1 MDLLTFFI
9 LATYIS
15 QIVQVCFYS
24 VPSAGST
31 VEMLVKVKNDPAN
44 SHHHPAASA
53 IQSRLKVVLLIAATF
68 LVTATSL
75 IPLITVCYPPFFRI
89 LIPLMAQPTDLMKWI
104 AIECLVTGNIIT
116 YVAVATLKRNVS
128 FHAFGETTRLY
139 TAGLY
144 RFLRNPIT
152 LGLALIYIGFV
163 LALPSVGVLVGF
175 ILFFL
180 NSSYRIK
187 MEEVYLES
195 AFGDDYRQYK
205 RQVGKYFPKVSK
217 RSQRYV
223 R

>member
-31 VEMLVKVKNDPAN
+31 VEMLVKVKNDPAH
-44 SHHHPAASA
+44 SSQHPAAAA
-53 IQSRLKVVLLIAATF
+53 IQSRYKVVLLIAATVS
-68 LVTATSL
+68 VTATSL
-75 IPLITVCYPPFFRI
+75 IPLITVCYPPFFQL
-89 LIPLMAQPTDLMKWI
+89 LIPLMAQPTNLMKWI
-104 AIECLVTGNIIT
+104 AIECLATGNIIT
-116 YVAVATLKRNVS
+116 YLAVATLKRNVS

-163 LALPSVGVLVGF
+163 LALPSVGMLVGF
-175 ILFFL
+175 MLFLL
-180 NSSYRIK
+180 NSSHRIR
-187 MEEVYLES
+187 MEEIYLERS
-195 AFGDDYRQYK
+195 FGDDYRQYK
-205 RQVGKYFPKVSK
+205 QQVGKYFPKVSK
-217 RSQRYV
+217 MKD
-223 R
+223 